1 MPGPGDRPDCRG
13 FAREI
18 SPIPAL
24 FPSARLVSAI
34 WPPLG
39 APDRGTALAFTNGVI
54 LCAVDLGPLTG
65 RVLFHAYGLSKLLG
79 TRLLVLHVSADDS
92 AGAKQRVLAE
102 CERAAP
108 YEADIESESVIV
120 ATGRVS
126 EVIQREAL
134 RHAATLIV
142 VGSRGHGGLT
152 RLLLG
157 STSEALLGLARTPVL
172 LVPPTEVDIV
182 SMGERAALTCGPLVA
197 PIDLTMPCEHQL
209 QLASRLAQVAGQPLV
224 LMTVARSKVSD
235 HDAAAELRD
244 RGRGLEPVK
253 PTSLVVRRGDVAEEI
268 SRCAVAEGAGLVVM
282 GLRQQ
287 PRGRPGLIASA
298 VLKTGRA
305 FVLAVPGC

>member
-1 MPGPGDRPDCRG
+1 M
-13 FAREI
+13 
-18 SPIPAL
+18 
-24 FPSARLVSAI
+24 
-34 WPPLG
+34 
-39 APDRGTALAFTNGVI
+39 I
-54 LCAVDLGPLTG
+54 LCAIDLGPLTG
-65 RVLFHAYGLSKLLG
+65 RVLFHAYGLSKLLD

-92 AGAKQRVLAE
+92 AHVRERVLAE

-108 YEADIESESVIV
+108 YEANIDSDSVIV
-120 ATGRVS
+120 TSGRVS

-134 RHAATLIV
+134 RHEATLIV
-142 VGSRGHGGLT
+142 IGSRGHGGLA

-172 LVPPTEVDIV
+172 LVPPTEIDIV
-182 SMGERAALTCGPLVA
+182 SMGDRPALTCGPVVV
-197 PIDLTMPCEHQL
+197 PVDLTMACDQQL
-209 QLASRLAQVAGQPLV
+209 RLASRLARVAGQPLV

-235 HDAAAELRD
+235 HDAAADLRD

-253 PTSLVVRRGDVAEEI
+253 PTSLIVRRGDVAEEI

-287 PRGRPGLIASA
+287 PRGRPGIISSA

>member
-1 MPGPGDRPDCRG
+1 M
-13 FAREI
+13 
-18 SPIPAL
+18 
-24 FPSARLVSAI
+24 
-34 WPPLG
+34 
-39 APDRGTALAFTNGVI
+39 I

-65 RVLFHAYGLSKLLG
+65 RVLLHAYGLSKLLG
-79 TRLLVLHVSADDS
+79 TGLRVLHVSADDS
-92 AGAKQRVLAE
+92 ADLKERVVAE

-108 YEADIESESVIV
+108 YETAIDSESVIV

-126 EVIQREAL
+126 EAIQREAL
-134 RHAATLIV
+134 RHQASLIII
-142 VGSRGHGGLT
+142 GSRGHGGLA

-172 LVPPTEVDIV
+172 LVPPIEVEIV
-182 SMGERAALTCGPLVA
+182 SLGDRPALTCGPVVV

-209 QLASRLAQVAGQPLV
+209 QMASRWAQLAAQPLI

-244 RGRGLEPVK
+244 RGHGLKPVK
-253 PTSLVVRRGDVAEEI
+253 PTSMIVRRGEVAEEI

-287 PRGRPGLIASA
+287 PRGRPGIIASA

-305 FVLAVPGC
+305 FVLAVPDC

>member
-1 MPGPGDRPDCRG
+1 
-13 FAREI
+13 
-18 SPIPAL
+18 
-24 FPSARLVSAI
+24 
-34 WPPLG
+34 
-39 APDRGTALAFTNGVI
+39 VI
-54 LCAVDLGPLTG
+54 LCAIDLGPLTG
-65 RVLFHAYGLSKLLG
+65 RVLFHAYGLSKLLD

-92 AGAKQRVLAE
+92 AHVRERVLAE

-108 YEADIESESVIV
+108 YEANIDSDSVIV
-120 ATGRVS
+120 TSGRVS

-134 RHAATLIV
+134 RHEATLIV
-142 VGSRGHGGLT
+142 IGSRGHGGLA

-172 LVPPTEVDIV
+172 LVPPTEIDIV
-182 SMGERAALTCGPLVA
+182 SMGDRPALTCGPVVV
-197 PIDLTMPCEHQL
+197 PVDLTMACDQQL
-209 QLASRLAQVAGQPLV
+209 RLASRLARVAGQPLV

-235 HDAAAELRD
+235 HDAAADLRD

-253 PTSLVVRRGDVAEEI
+253 PTSLIVRRGDVAEEI

-287 PRGRPGLIASA
+287 PRGRPGIIASA